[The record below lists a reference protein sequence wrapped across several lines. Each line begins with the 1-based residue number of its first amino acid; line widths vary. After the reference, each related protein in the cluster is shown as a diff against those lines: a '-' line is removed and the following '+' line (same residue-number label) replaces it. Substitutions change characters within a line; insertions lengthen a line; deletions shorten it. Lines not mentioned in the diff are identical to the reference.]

1 MMGTLSKTIGL
12 LVAAGCLA
20 VTSVSAETRLER
32 IRRLGTVTCGVAPGI
47 AGFAEVDGK
56 GSYKGLEVDIC
67 RALSA
72 ALFGRPDKVQFVL
85 ASTAD
90 MFRGSDAIDVVVRR
104 LTWSLRREGDS
115 GLRFGPIMFYDGQ
128 GFLVAKRT
136 GATRLEQ
143 LSGIPICVERGSL
156 SEAGLQSYFPAHK
169 LALVEVP
176 VTSATDVPS
185 ALDTRR
191 CGAYSGDMSE
201 LGSILSRMANR
212 NEFEILP
219 EQISKE
225 PLAPLIRRGDDAFFD
240 VVRWTVFAMIEAE
253 ELGVTSANVDAMR
266 QSRDPDIRRLL
277 GVLPGNGKIL
287 GLDEQWA
294 YYVIKTVGNYG
305 EAFDRNVGRG
315 SPIKLPRGLNRL
327 WTQGGLMYAP
337 PLR

>member
-1 MMGTLSKTIGL
+1 MKGMFYKPVGVF
-12 LVAAGCLA
+12 VALWCLA

-32 IRRLGTVTCGVAPGI
+32 IRRLGTVTCGVAPGV
-47 AGFAEVDGK
+47 AGFAEVDAQ
-56 GSYKGLEVDIC
+56 GSYKGLEVDFC

-72 ALFGRPDKVQFVL
+72 ALFGRPDKVEFVL
-85 ASTAD
+85 APTAD
-90 MFRGSDAIDVVVRR
+90 VFRKLDAIDVVVRR

-136 GATRLEQ
+136 GATRLPQ
-143 LSGIPICVERGSL
+143 LSGTPICVERGSL

-176 VTSATDVPS
+176 LTSPADVPM
-185 ALDTRR
+185 ALDARR
-191 CGAYSGDMSE
+191 CGAYSGDVSE
-201 LGSILSRMANR
+201 LGSILSRMPNR
-212 NEFEILP
+212 DQFEILP
-219 EQISKE
+219 DQISKE
-225 PLAPLIRRGDDAFFD
+225 PLAPLLRRGDDALFD
-240 VVRWTVFAMIEAE
+240 VVRWTAFAMIEAE
-253 ELGVTSANVDAMR
+253 ELGVTAANVDAMR

-277 GVLPGNGKIL
+277 GVLPGNGKVL
-287 GLDEQWA
+287 GLDERWA
-294 YYVIKTVGNYG
+294 YHVIKAVGNYG
-305 EAFDRNVGRG
+305 EAFDRNVGQG

>member
-1 MMGTLSKTIGL
+1 MLKHVGL
-12 LVAAGCLA
+12 FVALCCLA
-20 VTSVSAETRLER
+20 AASVPSVSAETRLER
-32 IRRLGTVTCGVAPGI
+32 IRRLGKVTCGVAPGV
-47 AGFAEVDGK
+47 AGFAEVDAK

-72 ALFGRPDKVQFVL
+72 ALFGRPDKVEFVL

-90 MFRGSDAIDVVVRR
+90 VFRKLDGIDVVVRR

-136 GATRLEQ
+136 GATRVQQ
-143 LSGIPICVERGSL
+143 LSGTPVCVERGSL
-156 SEAGLQSYFPAHK
+156 SEAGLQSYFPANK
-169 LALVEVP
+169 LTLVEVP
-176 VTSATDVPS
+176 VNSPADVPA

-191 CGAYSGDMSE
+191 CGAYSGDVSE
-201 LGSILSRMANR
+201 LASILSRMPNR
-212 NEFEILP
+212 SQFEILP

-225 PLAPLIRRGDDAFFD
+225 PLAPLLRRGDEALFD

-266 QSRDPDIRRLL
+266 QSRDPDVRRLL
-277 GVLPGNGKIL
+277 GVIPGNGKVL

-294 YYVIKTVGNYG
+294 YHVIKAVGNYG
-305 EAFDRNVGRG
+305 EVFERNVGQG

-327 WTQGGLMYAP
+327 WTEGGLMYAP